1 MAQKVIHVGV
11 GVGVFG
17 KSWCTEFLKTNVAD
31 GTIEAVGVV
40 DSDSQALA

>member
-11 GVGVFG
+11 FG
-17 KSWCTEFLKTNVAD
+17 KRWCTEVLKTNVAD